1 MPHQTIR
8 FCAAPDGARIA
19 YATMGSG
26 PPLVKAAN
34 WLTHLEY
41 DRENP
46 VWGHWLVGL
55 AEGRK
60 LVRYDE
66 RGCGMSDWQ
75 VDDFRFDDWVDDL
88 ELVVDA
94 AGLDEFPLIGLSQG
108 AAVAVA
114 FAARHPD
121 RVSRLILVG
130 AYGRGRLVR
139 ATTDEQRREAALDL
153 EVARIGWGRD
163 EPTFRQVF
171 TSQFLPD
178 GTQEEWAQFNELQR
192 RTTSAGNAVRFL
204 ETFSGIDVTEVA
216 PTVACPTLVVH
227 SRDDQRV
234 PLSSAREL
242 VTLIPDAQFVT
253 LPSRNHILTSNE
265 PAWPQFLDEVSA
277 FLLA

>member
-1 MPHQTIR
+1 M
-8 FCAAPDGARIA
+8 
-19 YATMGSG
+19 
-26 PPLVKAAN
+26 
-34 WLTHLEY
+34 
-41 DRENP
+41 
-46 VWGHWLVGL
+46 
-55 AEGRK
+55 
-60 LVRYDE
+60 
-66 RGCGMSDWQ
+66 
-75 VDDFRFDDWVDDL
+75 
-88 ELVVDA
+88 
-94 AGLDEFPLIGLSQG
+94 
-108 AAVAVA
+108 
-114 FAARHPD
+114 
-121 RVSRLILVG
+121 
-130 AYGRGRLVR
+130 R